1 MKVINGGSVL
11 IIRHNISSL
20 NANNRLTQNNKKTNS
35 VLEKLSSGY
44 KINKA
49 GDDAAGLAISEKM
62 RGQIRGLN
70 MAGKNI
76 QDGISL
82 LQTAEGALNEVHSL
96 LQRMREL
103 AIQAANDTSVYEDR
117 LKIQHEINH
126 LKNGIDEIANNT
138 HFNTINL
145 LNQKVSDITSP
156 ENPSDEVATKIISS
170 LTYKPIY
177 TVLANVNDTLEVEIN
192 GVSKVV
198 QIPANTYSANN
209 FIQELN
215 NVFNNNQID
224 LTAKFSD
231 KTNNIEFVSSNKNLI
246 FNSIKGNIGANFLS
260 PIISASNRTGNIKI
274 DGYPTLN
281 PGITITS
288 GVNDTLTF
296 DIDSQ
301 TYSIT
306 LSPGAYTIYGP
317 NQSGQNINSQFIN
330 ELNKQF
336 TAAGAPVKAQ
346 FLYLRDSPPLD
357 GTVLTLIASSDQ
369 DGLYQLTDGNHTF
382 GNFGGNAKD
391 TLFQNILDGWT
402 LIDSSSL
409 VNGSITS
416 SNTTVQGRV
425 DLSNGMNILS
435 GENDTLNFDIN
446 GVTHSIVLSIGS
458 YSPNQL
464 INEIN
469 NQLINK
475 GIDLFAEFDTSN
487 HLVFTKHGDG
497 IINNFS
503 GNAVGELLFET
514 KNLSFSIEKNPD
526 ESNQSSSP
534 NGILH
539 FQLGAN
545 SNQNMKINL
554 CDVRISNL
562 KLSDLDLTSQTSAGS
577 AISIINKAI
586 ETVSLHRSEF
596 GAYNNK
602 LEQAMNN
609 LSNTSNNLTQ
619 AESRIRDTDM
629 AKEMM
634 IFTKNNILLQA
645 IQSMLAQSNKQPEG
659 ILQLLQ

>member
-1 MKVINGGSVL
+1 M
-11 IIRHNISSL
+11 
-20 NANNRLTQNNKKTNS
+20 
-35 VLEKLSSGY
+35 
-44 KINKA
+44 
-49 GDDAAGLAISEKM
+49 
-62 RGQIRGLN
+62 
-70 MAGKNI
+70 
-76 QDGISL
+76 
-82 LQTAEGALNEVHSL
+82 
-96 LQRMREL
+96 
-103 AIQAANDTSVYEDR
+103 
-117 LKIQHEINH
+117 
-126 LKNGIDEIANNT
+126 
-138 HFNTINL
+138 
-145 LNQKVSDITSP
+145 
-156 ENPSDEVATKIISS
+156 
-170 LTYKPIY
+170 
-177 TVLANVNDTLEVEIN
+177 
-192 GVSKVV
+192 
-198 QIPANTYSANN
+198 
-209 FIQELN
+209 
-215 NVFNNNQID
+215 
-224 LTAKFSD
+224 
-231 KTNNIEFVSSNKNLI
+231 
-246 FNSIKGNIGANFLS
+246 
-260 PIISASNRTGNIKI
+260 
-274 DGYPTLN
+274 
-281 PGITITS
+281 
-288 GVNDTLTF
+288 NDTLTF

-514 KNLSFSIEKNPD
+514 KNLSFSIEKK
-526 ESNQSSSP
+526 S
-534 NGILH
+534 G
-539 FQLGAN
+539 
-545 SNQNMKINL
+545 
-554 CDVRISNL
+554 
-562 KLSDLDLTSQTSAGS
+562 
-577 AISIINKAI
+577 
-586 ETVSLHRSEF
+586 
-596 GAYNNK
+596 
-602 LEQAMNN
+602 
-609 LSNTSNNLTQ
+609 
-619 AESRIRDTDM
+619 
-629 AKEMM
+629 
-634 IFTKNNILLQA
+634 
-645 IQSMLAQSNKQPEG
+645 
-659 ILQLLQ
+659 

>member
-1 MKVINGGSVL
+1 M
-11 IIRHNISSL
+11 IIRHNITSV
-20 NANNRLTQNNKKTNS
+20 NTNNRLTQIKKKADS

-62 RGQIRGLN
+62 RSQIRGLN

-82 LQTAEGALNEVHSL
+82 IQTAEGALNEIHSM
-96 LQRMREL
+96 LQRGREL
-103 AIQAANDTSVYEDR
+103 AIQAANDTLVYEDR
-117 LKIQHEINH
+117 LYIQHEINH

-138 HFNTINL
+138 HFNSINL
-145 LNQKVSDITSP
+145 LNQKVSDINFP
-156 ENPSDEVATKIISS
+156 ENANKEVATKITSS
-170 LTYKPIY
+170 LTYKPTY
-177 TVLANVNDTLEVEIN
+177 TVLTNVNNTLEVKIN
-192 GVSKVV
+192 GVPKVV
-198 QIPANTYSANN
+198 QIPANTYSADD
-209 FIQELN
+209 FIHEIN
-215 NVFNNNQID
+215 SVFNNNGIE

-231 KTNNIEFVSSNKNLI
+231 STNKIEFVSSNENLI
-246 FNSIKGNIGANFLS
+246 FDNIKGNIGADFLS
-260 PIISASNRTGNIKI
+260 PIISSANSFGDIKI
-274 DGYPTLN
+274 IGYPTLN

-296 DIDSQ
+296 EIDSH

-306 LSPGAYTIYGP
+306 ISPGTYTIYAP
-317 NQSGQNINSQFIN
+317 NQSDQNKNSQFIK
-330 ELNKQF
+330 ELNKQL

-346 FLYLRDSPPLD
+346 FLYLRDSPPLE
-357 GTVLTLIASSDQ
+357 GTVLRLIASSDQ
-369 DGLYQLTDGNHTF
+369 EGLHQLSNGNHTF

-416 SNTTVQGRV
+416 TDTTVQGRV
-425 DLSNGMNILS
+425 DLSNGINILS

-446 GVTHSIVLSIGS
+446 GVTHSIILPIGS
-458 YSPNQL
+458 YNPNQL
-464 INEIN
+464 ISEIN
-469 NQLINK
+469 NQLTNK
-475 GIDLFAEFDTSN
+475 GIDLLAKLDSSN
-487 HLVFTKHGDG
+487 HLVFTSHSGDS
-497 IINNFS
+497 INNFS

-514 KNLSFSIEKNPD
+514 EDLSFNIINNQD
-526 ESNQSSSP
+526 ESNQSSSS

-539 FQLGAN
+539 FQVGAN
-545 SNQNMKINL
+545 SSQNMNVKL

-562 KLSDLDLTSQTSAGS
+562 EMSDLDLTSQTSADS
-577 AISIINKAI
+577 AISSINKAI
-586 ETVSLHRSEF
+586 ETVSFHRSKF
-596 GAYNNK
+596 GAYNNT
-602 LEQAMNN
+602 LEHAMNN
-609 LSNTSNNLTQ
+609 ISNTSNNLTE

-645 IQSMLAQSNKQPEG
+645 TQSMLAQSNKQPEG
-659 ILQLLQ
+659 IIQLLK

>member
-1 MKVINGGSVL
+1 M

-20 NANNRLTQNNKKTNS
+20 NTNNRLTQNKKKTDS

-62 RGQIRGLN
+62 RSQIRGLN
-70 MAGKNI
+70 MAKKNI

-82 LQTAEGALNEVHSL
+82 IQTAEGALNEIHSM
-96 LQRMREL
+96 LQRGREL
-103 AIQAANDTSVYEDR
+103 AIQAANDILVYEDR
-117 LKIQHEINH
+117 LNIQHEINH
-126 LKNGIDEIANNT
+126 LKSGIDEIANNT
-138 HFNTINL
+138 HFNTKNL

-156 ENPSDEVATKIISS
+156 ENPSNEVATKIISS
-170 LTYKPIY
+170 LTYKPTY

-192 GVSKVV
+192 GVPKVV
-198 QIPANTYSANN
+198 QIPANAYSADN

-215 NVFNNNQID
+215 SVFNNNGIE

-231 KTNNIEFVSSNKNLI
+231 NTNKIEFFSSNENLI
-246 FNSIKGNIGANFLS
+246 FNNIKGNIGANFLS
-260 PIISASNRTGNIKI
+260 PITSAANRTGNIKI

-296 DIDSQ
+296 EIDSQ

-306 LSPGAYTIYGP
+306 LSPGTYSIYEP
-317 NQSGQNINSQFIN
+317 NQSGLNINSQFIK

-346 FLYLRDSPPLD
+346 FLYLKEAPPLD

-369 DGLYQLTDGNHTF
+369 DGLYQLSNGNHTF

-391 TLFQNILDGWT
+391 TLFQNILDGST

-409 VNGSITS
+409 VNGSITAT
-416 SNTTVQGRV
+416 NTSVQGRV
-425 DLSNGMNILS
+425 DISNGMNIIS
-435 GENDTLNFDIN
+435 GENDTLIFDIN

-469 NQLINK
+469 NQLTNK
-475 GIDLFAEFDTSN
+475 GIDLLAELDTSN

-514 KNLSFSIEKNPD
+514 ENLSFNIVKNQD

-534 NGILH
+534 NGVLH

-554 CDVRISNL
+554 CDVRISTL
-562 KLSDLDLTSQTSAGS
+562 ELSDLDLTSQTSADS

-586 ETVSLHRSEF
+586 ETVSFHRSKL
-596 GAYNNK
+596 GAYNNT
-602 LEQAMNN
+602 LEHAMNN
-609 LSNTSNNLTQ
+609 ISNTSNNLTE

-634 IFTKNNILLQA
+634 IYTKNNILLQA
-645 IQSMLAQSNKQPEG
+645 TQSMLAQSNKQPEG
-659 ILQLLQ
+659 IIQLLQ